1 MTAPHSE
8 ESFGHNEDEDGY
20 DVAEPINGSSP
31 SDDEDEDGY
40 DVAEPI
46 NGSSPSDDEETEE
59 HLTDPID
66 SKANERVF

>member
-8 ESFGHNEDEDGY
+8 ESFGHN
-20 DVAEPINGSSP
+20 
-31 SDDEDEDGY
+31 EDEDGY